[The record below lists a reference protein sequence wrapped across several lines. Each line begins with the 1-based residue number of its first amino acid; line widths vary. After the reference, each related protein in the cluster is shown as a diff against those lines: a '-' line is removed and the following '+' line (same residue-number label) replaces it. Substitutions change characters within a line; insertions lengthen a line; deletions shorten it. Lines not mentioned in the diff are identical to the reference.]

1 MSILAI
7 AVITLVFSVIFFG
20 AFLGFVARDNLDS
33 IALCVVFAIAPAAAI
48 AYVCSQ
54 WLFIPLWILS
64 YWLGVQVA
72 DFLNQKEY

>member
-20 AFLGFVARDNLDS
+20 AFLGFVARDNLNS
-33 IALCVVFAIAPAAAI
+33 ISLCVVFAIAPAAAI

-72 DFLNQKEY
+72 DFLNQREY

>member
-1 MSILAI
+1 MTILAI
-7 AVITLVFSVIFFG
+7 AVITLVWSVIFFG
-20 AFLGFVARDNLDS
+20 AFLGFVARDNLNS
-33 IALCVVFAIAPAAAI
+33 IALCVLFALLPGAAI

-54 WLFIPLWILS
+54 LLFMPLWMFS